1 MKSSRRYFFGRSKE
15 KTWCGKR
22 KILLYDLI
30 LSYLVITII
39 ARDPVSTT
47 GWKNLSQS
55 LEGYT
60 GERLKKE
67 LESKAYLYHELVL
80 GTRFPVSQQTKLSDL
95 HYGLV
100 HLLDTP
106 HDQLTYSAGTSQ
118 LITLNSS
125 VGYYIVITDPTFS
138 VISANPE
145 TIPRTLITI
154 PAKGSSFQLYLKVNN

>member
-1 MKSSRRYFFGRSKE
+1 M
-15 KTWCGKR
+15 
-22 KILLYDLI
+22 
-30 LSYLVITII
+30 
-39 ARDPVSTT
+39 STN
-47 GWKNLSQS
+47 GWKNFSQS
-55 LEGYT
+55 LGAHT

-80 GTRFPVSQQTKLSDL
+80 DTRFPVSQQTKLSASQA
-95 HYGLV
+95 GLV
-100 HLLDTP
+100 HLLDSP

-118 LITLNSS
+118 LITLNSN

-154 PAKGSSFQLYLKVNN
+154 PARGGSFQLYLKVNI